1 MNAQT
6 SIDFTA
12 TRHNTYDHGAENNA
26 QSERH
31 YEANLDRF
39 NNHCRKILERLLRGE
54 RLTTARQMEYGTGD
68 LRARVR
74 DLRNAGIPVQDDFVT
89 TEDGKRTRFKYY
101 YL

>member
-1 MNAQT
+1 MNPQLHL
-6 SIDFTA
+6 DFT
-12 TRHNTYDHGAENNA
+12 RLDHGKENNA

-39 NNHCRKILERLLRGE
+39 TSHCRNILERLLKGE

-68 LRARVR
+68 LRARIR
-74 DLRNAGIPVQDDFVT
+74 DLRNAGIPVQDDFIK